1 MLQAGHYTL
10 LIVIL
15 IAIGWAMN
23 KAAINARYTAE
34 RRNRFVLG
42 YAAFVALWIGYV
54 SGLAGTGFLAD
65 FSLPPKLVLFVV
77 LPAFAIIAWFFTA
90 KRFKDIID
98 GFPIAFTVYYQSF
111 RIVVELLI
119 LGLYKEGLGP
129 ELVSFEGRNFDILAG
144 LSAPIVGYL
153 AYNRKV
159 LSHKVVIVWNI
170 CCLLLLAN
178 IVFIFISLI
187 VRPLLWGFDS
197 IPISLDFPRLPY
209 VYIAAAFMPTAVFM
223 HLFSIRKSLK
233 AMRQPVQN
241 N

>member
-1 MLQAGHYTL
+1 MLQAGHYAL
-10 LIVIL
+10 LLVIL

-23 KAAINARYTAE
+23 QAAINAEYTAE
-34 RRNRFVLG
+34 RRNRYVLG
-42 YAAFVALWIGYV
+42 YTVFIALWVGYV
-54 SGLAGTGFLAD
+54 SILAGTGFLAD

-77 LPAFAIIAWFFTA
+77 LPAFAIIAWFFIA
-90 KRFKDIID
+90 KRFRDIID
-98 GFPIAFTVYYQSF
+98 AFPIAFTVYYQSF

-129 ELVSFEGRNFDILAG
+129 ELITFEGRNFDILAG

-159 LSHKVVIVWNI
+159 LSHKAVIVWNI

-187 VRPLLWGFDS
+187 VRPQLWGYES

-223 HLFSIRKSLK
+223 HVFSIRKSLK
-233 AMRQPVQN
+233 AIRGEQSLG
-241 N
+241 

>member
-1 MLQAGHYTL
+1 MLQAGHYIL

-15 IAIGWAMN
+15 VAIGLGMN
-23 KAAINARYTAE
+23 KAAINAGYTAE
-34 RRNRFVLG
+34 RRNRFVRG
-42 YAAFVALWIGYV
+42 YTGFMALWVGYV
-54 SGLAGTGFLAD
+54 SILAGTGFLAD

-90 KRFKDIID
+90 KKFRDIID

-159 LSHKVVIVWNI
+159 LSYKAVIAWNI

-187 VRPLLWGFDS
+187 VRPQLWGYDS
-197 IPISLDFPRLPY
+197 IPVSTDFPRLPY

-233 AMRQPVQN
+233 AMRKE
-241 N
+241 